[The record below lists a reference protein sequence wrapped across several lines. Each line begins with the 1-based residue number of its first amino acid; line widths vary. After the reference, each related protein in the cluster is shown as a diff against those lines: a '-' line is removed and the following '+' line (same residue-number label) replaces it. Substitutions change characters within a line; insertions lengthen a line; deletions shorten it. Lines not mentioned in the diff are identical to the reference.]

1 MSKLTVIVLT
11 LIILTSIILI
21 FALRIGGIKHQIKFY
36 VRNYAKFRKT
46 GLSRE
51 QATIRLVEFYLRS
64 EPTWKAEIMKA
75 KVNVYIKN
83 FDELIYDIMLFYYHS
98 DPRDKVWKVDILA
111 SPAPPDF
118 ILMKADKFLVK
129 YKKKY
134 FLNFPE
140 DSPGNDKR

>member
-1 MSKLTVIVLT
+1 MSKLTIIVLT

-21 FALRIGGIKHQIKFY
+21 VALRIGGIKYQIKFY
-36 VRNYAKFRKT
+36 VMNYAKYRKA

-51 QATIRLVEFYLRS
+51 QAIIRLVEFYLRS
-64 EPTWKAEIMKA
+64 EPTWKTEIMKA
-75 KVNVYIKN
+75 KIDVYIKN

-118 ILMKADKFLVK
+118 ILMNADKLLAK

-134 FLNFPE
+134 FLNLPK
-140 DSPGNDKR
+140 DTR